1 MPLLGA
7 QSAIATA
14 ACGKVKLVRMMKG
27 EASVMLEVAAAM
39 TTNGVLD
46 CVAIG
51 AVARARGVRPKPAST
66 LTLSFTT
73 NSCAMR
79 LVTSGA
85 LVSSLTIS
93 STFLP
98 ATVSPFCAMY
108 KRAAAS
114 ICLPVEAK
122 GPVMGKIKPILNLS

>member
-1 MPLLGA
+1 
-7 QSAIATA
+7 
-14 ACGKVKLVRMMKG
+14 
-27 EASVMLEVAAAM
+27 
-39 TTNGVLD
+39 
-46 CVAIG
+46 
-51 AVARARGVRPKPAST
+51 
-66 LTLSFTT
+66 
-73 NSCAMR
+73 MR

-98 ATVSPFCAMY
+98 ATMSPFCAMY

-122 GPVMGKIKPILNLS
+122 GPVMGKIKPILNLSCAMALPTHTTRVAAVTALKKKRLCMRVSC